1 MSCICEGGFH
11 PHCPIHKEV
20 ELDLNREQLD
30 GLLWVMKHRTPC
42 RTTDEERVMRLLY
55 NRLKVLKKKLNA

>member
-11 PHCPIHKEV
+11 PRCPIHKEV

-30 GLLWVMKHRTPC
+30 GLLWLMKTRKMRET
-42 RTTDEERVMRLLY
+42 EREDQVLRQLNNRLL
-55 NRLKVLKKKLNA
+55 KLKKKLNE